1 MKLTFSS
8 KSQEFET
15 DGTVKGT
22 KVVLTND
29 NGAIYPVMLSAD
41 KISLSNDELENL
53 AKDVIYQENF
63 RDKYENEKFNEIGE
77 KIAKY
82 DEMIEKMQAAI
93 DKSEKMTQLATV
105 TLNELI
111 NKMYPDEGTTN
122 GATEGVTDETNTQ
135 N

>member
-8 KSQEFET
+8 KSQEFEV

-22 KVVLTND
+22 KVILSNGD
-29 NGAIYPVMLSAD
+29 GAIYPVMLPSD
-41 KISLSNDELENL
+41 KISLSNSELEEL
-53 AKDVIYQENF
+53 ALDAIYQENF
-63 RDKYENEKFNEIGE
+63 PQRAENEKFNEIGD

-82 DEMIEKMQAAI
+82 DEMIDKMQAAI
-93 DKSEKMTQLATV
+93 DKSEKMTQLATA

-111 NKMYPDEGTTN
+111 NKIYPDEGTT
-122 GATEGVTDETNTQ
+122 EGTTDETNTQ

>member
-41 KISLSNDELENL
+41 KISLSNSDLEKL
-53 AKDVIYQENF
+53 ALDVIYQENF
-63 RDKYENEKFNEIGE
+63 PQRAENEKFNEYNESIN
-77 KIAKY
+77 
-82 DEMIEKMQAAI
+82 KMQAAI
-93 DKSEKMTQLATV
+93 DKSEKMTQLATA

-111 NKMYPDEGTTN
+111 NKVYPDEGTVD
-122 GATEGVTDETNTQ
+122 GATKGATDETNTQ

>member
-1 MKLTFSS
+1 MKLKFSS

-22 KVVLTND
+22 KVTLTSD
-29 NGAIYPVMLSAD
+29 DGAFYPVMLPAD
-41 KISLSNDELENL
+41 KISLSNAELEEL
-53 AKDVIYQENF
+53 ALEVVYQENF
-63 RDKYENEKFNEIGE
+63 PRRAENEKFNEIGE

-82 DEMIEKMQAAI
+82 DEMIEKMQVAI
-93 DKSEKMTQLATV
+93 DKSEKMTQLATA

-122 GATEGVTDETNTQ
+122 GATEGTTDETNTQ

>member
-1 MKLTFSS
+1 MKLKFGS
-8 KSQEFET
+8 KSQEFEA

-41 KISLSNDELENL
+41 KISLSNSELEKL
-53 AKDVIYQENF
+53 ALDVIYQENF
-63 RDKYENEKFNEIGE
+63 PQRAENEKFNEYNESIN
-77 KIAKY
+77 
-82 DEMIEKMQAAI
+82 KMQAAI
-93 DKSEKMTQLATV
+93 DKSEKLTQLTTA

-111 NKMYPDEGTTN
+111 NKVYPDEGTADGTAE
-122 GATEGVTDETNTQ
+122 GAKDETSKQ

>member
-41 KISLSNDELENL
+41 KISLSNSELEKL
-53 AKDVIYQENF
+53 ALDVIYQENF
-63 RDKYENEKFNEIGE
+63 PQRAENEKFNEYNESIN
-77 KIAKY
+77 
-82 DEMIEKMQAAI
+82 KMQAAI
-93 DKSEKMTQLATV
+93 DKSEKLTQLTTA

-111 NKMYPDEGTTN
+111 NKVYPDEGTADGTAE
-122 GATEGVTDETNTQ
+122 GAKDETSKQ

>member
-8 KSQEFET
+8 KSQEFEV

-22 KVVLTND
+22 KVILSND
-29 NGAIYPVMLSAD
+29 NGAIHPVMLSAD
-41 KISLSNDELENL
+41 KISLSNSELEEL
-53 AKDVIYQENF
+53 ALDVIYQENF
-63 RDKYENEKFNEIGE
+63 PRRAENEKFNEIGE

-82 DEMIEKMQAAI
+82 DEMIDKMQAAI
-93 DKSEKMTQLATV
+93 DKSEKMTQLATA

-111 NKMYPDEGTTN
+111 NKIYPDEGTTE
-122 GATEGVTDETNTQ
+122 GATEGTTNETNTQ

>member
-1 MKLTFSS
+1 MKLKFGS
-8 KSQEFET
+8 KSQEFEA

-29 NGAIYPVMLSAD
+29 EGAVYPVMLPAD
-41 KISLSNDELENL
+41 KISLSNSELENL
-53 AKDVIYQENF
+53 ALDVVYQENF
-63 RDKYENEKFNEIGE
+63 PRRAENEKFNEIGE

-93 DKSEKMTQLATV
+93 DKSEKMTQLATA
-105 TLNELI
+105 TLNEMI
-111 NKMYPDEGTTN
+111 NKMYPDEGTTAN
-122 GATEGVTDETNTQ
+122 ETNTQ